1 MIVLALVVGIIAG
14 LRAAMAL
21 VAVSWAAALGRLD
34 LSGSWLA
41 FLGWRYTPWIV
52 SLLAI
57 GELITD
63 QLPSTPSRKVPA
75 QFGARVI
82 AGGVAGGAIGI
93 GLGTLAIGI
102 VLGVVGA
109 VIGTY
114 GGAALRSRLA
124 AAFGRDLPAA
134 LIEDVIAI
142 LAAVLVVQSL

>member
-1 MIVLALVVGIIAG
+1 
-14 LRAAMAL
+14 MAL

>member
-93 GLGTLAIGI
+93 GLGALAIGV

-114 GGAALRSRLA
+114 GGAALRARLA

-142 LAAVLVVQSL
+142 LAAVLVVKSL

>member
-1 MIVLALVVGIIAG
+1 MIVLALIVGIIAG

-34 LSGSWLA
+34 LTGSWLA

-75 QFGARVI
+75 QFGARLI

-114 GGAALRSRLA
+114 GGAALRARLA